1 MSTAAFLAKTWVR
14 TYDVVNDALSSRV
27 CYGLYDGNRLDP
39 FRRSDGDVPVLF
51 CIPPM
56 SDVNGA
62 LPHPGVQILQTILRH
77 QGIRCEILN
86 YNLPCINPRDPF
98 DHLIRA
104 VRELGCRIL
113 GVSTYSQ
120 AIRNTL
126 EGLRRV
132 RDACPDVRIVLGG
145 PHPTEAYLSVLGI
158 EFIDYVC
165 RGEAE
170 QSFPHLAHTLLAGRR
185 PQPEEIPG
193 VYMRDP
199 VSGQARGVPAPMIEM
214 DPFDAHN
221 LLRYHFSPDEQRQ
234 YRLYRGSHG
243 TAGSE
248 YWPIALVRGCP
259 YDCTFCGAFQMS
271 GKRLRYRKVER
282 VVDDIE
288 FYLREYGRTQFSFI
302 DDSFTQQYDYV
313 IELCQEILRRKLD
326 VQWTTDNGIRYETL
340 GGGKLVETCLKKY
353 GFQSVDD
360 LLSLMIEAG
369 WRGTAIGVESGS
381 PRVRKDLVRKGGVN
395 LTNGEILA
403 NLTMLKR
410 AAKRKGVYFYING
423 FLMAGFPELPLPN
436 GKVIPAETEQERE
449 STRDFALELRAAGA
463 IDIMGISMV
472 IPLPGTDMWEALTIR
487 QKLHVLLNRVPDTS
501 ADAPAIHAIERS
513 ILEQFPDEDK
523 TRYHDEPEKRF
534 WEAVYRLPW
543 SAQILIMQSYDAF
556 NADAAQTIK
565 MERPDADALWH
576 YREQMVDEFYG
587 GLGMKLKMV
596 AHVVRRSSSLHDVAA
611 YMTLMGRKFD
621 PDTKT
626 RPGVASRPSP
636 RAASPA

>member
-1 MSTAAFLAKTWVR
+1 MSTAALLAKTWVR

-27 CYGLYDGNRLDP
+27 CYGLYDGDRLAP
-39 FRRSDGDVPVLF
+39 FRREGGDVPVLF

-62 LPHPGVQILQTILRH
+62 LPHPGVQILQTILRY
-77 QGIRCEILN
+77 QGMRCEILN
-86 YNLPCINPRDPF
+86 YNLPCINPREPF

-104 VRELGCRIL
+104 VRELGVKIL

-132 RDACPDVRIVLGG
+132 KEACPDVRIVLGG

-170 QSFPHLAHTLLAGRR
+170 TSFPALAKMLLAGGR
-185 PQPEEIPG
+185 PKPEEIPG

-199 VSGQARGVPAPMIEM
+199 VSGVARGVPAPMIEL

-221 LLRYHFSPDEQRQ
+221 LLRYHFSPDELKQ
-234 YRLYRGSHG
+234 YRLYRGAHG

-271 GKRLRYRKVER
+271 GKKLRYRKVEK
-282 VVDDIE
+282 VVGDIE
-288 FYLREYGRTQFSFI
+288 FYLKEYGRTQFSFI

-313 IELCQEILRRKLD
+313 IELCQEIVRRKLN

-340 GGGKLVETCLKKY
+340 GGGKLVETTLKKY

-360 LLSLMIEAG
+360 LLGLMIEAG

-381 PRVRKDLVRKGGVN
+381 PRVRKDLVRKGGVH
-395 LTNGEILA
+395 LTNEEILA

-410 AAKRKGVYFYING
+410 AARRKGVYFYING
-423 FLMAGFPELPLPN
+423 FMMAGFPELPLPN
-436 GKVIPAETEQERE
+436 GKVVPAETDEERA
-449 STRDFALELRAAGA
+449 STRDFALELREAGA
-463 IDIMGISMV
+463 IDIVGVSMV

-487 QKLHVLLNRVPDTS
+487 QKMQVLLSRVPDS
-501 ADAPAIHAIERS
+501 APESAAIHAIERG
-513 ILEQFPDEDK
+513 ILERFPDENK
-523 TRYHDEPEKRF
+523 TRYQEEPEKRF

-543 SAQILIMQSYDAF
+543 SAQVLIMQSYDAF

-576 YREQMVDEFYG
+576 YRENIVNEFYG
-587 GLGMKLKMV
+587 GLGMKAKMV
-596 AHVVRRSSSLHDVAA
+596 THVVRRSSSLHDFAA

-621 PDTKT
+621 PATKT
-626 RPGVASRPSP
+626 RPGTATPP
-636 RAASPA
+636 AALSPA

>member
-1 MSTAAFLAKTWVR
+1 MSTAALLAKTWVR

-27 CYGLYDGNRLDP
+27 CYGLYDGNRLDA
-39 FRRSDGDVPVLF
+39 FRRDGGDVPVLF

-77 QGIRCEILN
+77 QGVRCEILN
-86 YNLPCINPRDPF
+86 YNLPCINPREPF

-104 VRELGCRIL
+104 VRELGVRIL

-132 RDACPDVRIVLGG
+132 KAACPELQIVLGG

-170 QSFPHLAHTLLAGRR
+170 TSFPALAKSLLSGQR
-185 PQPEEIPG
+185 PKPEEIPG

-199 VSGQARGVPAPMIEM
+199 VSGVARGVPAPMIEL
-214 DPFDAHN
+214 DPFDAHD
-221 LLRYHFSPDEQRQ
+221 LLRYHFSAGELKQ
-234 YRLYRGSHG
+234 YRLYRGAHG

-271 GKRLRYRKVER
+271 GKKLRYRKVEK

-288 FYLREYGRTQFSFI
+288 FYLKEYGRTQFSFI

-313 IELCQEILRRKLD
+313 IELCQEIVRRRLN

-340 GGGKLVETCLKKY
+340 GGGKLVETTLKKY
-353 GFQSVDD
+353 GFRSVDD
-360 LLSLMIEAG
+360 LLGLMIDAG

-395 LTNGEILA
+395 LTNDEILA

-423 FLMAGFPELPLPN
+423 FMMAGFPELPLPN
-436 GKVIPAETEQERE
+436 GKIVPAETDEERA
-449 STRDFALELRAAGA
+449 STRDFALQLREAGA
-463 IDIMGISMV
+463 IDIVGVSMV

-487 QKLHVLLNRVPDTS
+487 QKMQVLLNRVPGS
-501 ADAPAIHAIERS
+501 APEAAAIHAIERA
-513 ILEQFPDEDK
+513 ILEQFPDENK
-523 TRYHDEPEKRF
+523 TRYQEEPEKRF

-543 SAQILIMQSYDAF
+543 SAQVLIMQSYDAF

-576 YREQMVDEFYG
+576 YRENIVNEFYG
-587 GLGMKLKMV
+587 GVGMKVKMV

-621 PDTKT
+621 PATKT
-626 RPGVASRPSP
+626 RPGTST
-636 RAASPA
+636 SPAALSPA

>member
-1 MSTAAFLAKTWVR
+1 MSTAALLAKTWVR
-14 TYDVVNDALSSRV
+14 TYDVVNDAISSRV
-27 CYGLYDGNRLDP
+27 CYGLYDGNRLDA
-39 FRRSDGDVPVLF
+39 FRRAGGDVPVLF

-77 QGIRCEILN
+77 QGVRCEILN
-86 YNLPCINPRDPF
+86 YNLPCINPREPF

-104 VRELGCRIL
+104 VRELGVKIL

-132 RDACPDVRIVLGG
+132 KEACPDVRIVLGG

-158 EFIDYVC
+158 QFIDYVC

-170 QSFPHLAHTLLAGRR
+170 TSFPMLAKTLLAGKR
-185 PQPEEIPG
+185 PLPEEIPG

-199 VSGQARGVPAPMIEM
+199 VSGQARGVPAPMIEL
-214 DPFDAHN
+214 DPFDAHD
-221 LLRYHFSPDEQRQ
+221 LLRYHFSADELKQ
-234 YRLYRGSHG
+234 YRLYRGAHG

-271 GKRLRYRKVER
+271 GKKLRYRKVEK

-288 FYLREYGRTQFSFI
+288 FYLKEYGRTQFSFI

-313 IELCQEILRRKLD
+313 IELCQEIVRRKLD

-340 GGGKLVETCLKKY
+340 GGGKLVETTLKKY
-353 GFQSVDD
+353 GFESVDD

-395 LTNGEILA
+395 LTNEEILA

-410 AAKRKGVYFYING
+410 AAKKKGVYFYING
-423 FLMAGFPELPLPN
+423 FMMAGFPELPLPN
-436 GKVIPAETEQERE
+436 GKVVPAETDEERA
-449 STRDFALELRAAGA
+449 STRDFALELREAGA
-463 IDIMGISMV
+463 IDIVGVSMV

-487 QKLHVLLNRVPDTS
+487 QKMQVLLNRVPDSVPES
-501 ADAPAIHAIERS
+501 AAIHEIERR
-513 ILEQFPDEDK
+513 IIEQFPDENK
-523 TRYHDEPEKRF
+523 TRYNEEPEKRF

-576 YREQMVDEFYG
+576 YRENIVNEFYG
-587 GLGMKLKMV
+587 GLGMKAKMV
-596 AHVVRRSSSLHDVAA
+596 THVVRRSRSLHDFAA

-621 PDTKT
+621 PATKT
-626 RPGVASRPSP
+626 RPGTATPP
-636 RAASPA
+636 AALSPA

>member
-1 MSTAAFLAKTWVR
+1 MR

-27 CYGLYDGNRLDP
+27 CYGLYDGDRLGA
-39 FRRSDGDVPVLF
+39 FRRDGGDVPVLF

-77 QGIRCEILN
+77 QGMRCEILN
-86 YNLPCINPRDPF
+86 YNLPCINPREPF

-104 VRELGCRIL
+104 VQELGVKIL

-132 RDACPDVRIVLGG
+132 KEACPDLRIVLGG

-170 QSFPHLAHTLLAGRR
+170 TSFPALAKMLLAGGR
-185 PQPEEIPG
+185 PKPDEIPG

-199 VSGQARGVPAPMIEM
+199 ASGVARGVPAPMIEL
-214 DPFDAHN
+214 DPFDAHD
-221 LLRYHFSPDEQRQ
+221 LLRYHFSTDEQKQ
-234 YRLYRGSHG
+234 YRLYRGAHG

-271 GKRLRYRKVER
+271 GKKLRYRKVEK

-288 FYLREYGRTQFSFI
+288 FYLKEYGRTQFSFI

-313 IELCQEILRRKLD
+313 IELCQEIVRRKLN

-340 GGGKLVETCLKKY
+340 GGGKLVETTLKKY
-353 GFQSVDD
+353 GFESVDD
-360 LLSLMIEAG
+360 LLALMIEAG

-381 PRVRKDLVRKGGVN
+381 PRVRKDLVRKGGVH
-395 LTNGEILA
+395 LTNEEILA

-410 AAKRKGVYFYING
+410 AAKRKGVYYYING
-423 FLMAGFPELPLPN
+423 FMMAGFPDLPLPN
-436 GKVIPAETEQERE
+436 GKVVPAETAEERA
-449 STRDFALELRAAGA
+449 STRDFALELRQAGA
-463 IDIMGISMV
+463 IDIVGVSMV

-487 QKLHVLLNRVPDTS
+487 QKMQVLLNRVPDTAPES
-501 ADAPAIHAIERS
+501 AAIHAIENS
-513 ILEQFPDEDK
+513 ILGQFTDENK
-523 TRYHDEPEKRF
+523 TRYQEEPEKRF

-543 SAQILIMQSYDAF
+543 SAQVLIMQSYDAF

-565 MERPDADALWH
+565 MERPDADALWQ
-576 YREQMVDEFYG
+576 YRENIVNEFYG
-587 GLGMKLKMV
+587 GIGMKVKMV
-596 AHVVRRSSSLHDVAA
+596 AHVMRRSRSLHDVAA

-621 PDTKT
+621 PATKT
-626 RPGVASRPSP
+626 RPGTATPP
-636 RAASPA
+636 AALSPA